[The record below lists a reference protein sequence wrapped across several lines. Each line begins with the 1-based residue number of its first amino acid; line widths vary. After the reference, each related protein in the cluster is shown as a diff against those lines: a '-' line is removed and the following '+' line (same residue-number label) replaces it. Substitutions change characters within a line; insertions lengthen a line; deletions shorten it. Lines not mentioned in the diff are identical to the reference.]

1 MCPSDSPARYGG
13 LIRDSEHF
21 TAINIHTRTKIGFT
35 REFQPYNGRI
45 HLTKDA
51 LAYGFIL
58 IILLRSIDFQGG
70 SKFAMDGLA
79 DFHHVEFRV
88 SNALQTSFW
97 YCCCFGFSRFAIK
110 EDENSTSIAI
120 RNGRVIFVMKSTRC
134 GSDSENTHHVITH
147 GDAVKDVAFR
157 VDSIDAIE
165 ERLFKNAVEILVP
178 KTTVQDE
185 HGAVTILKLQS
196 KSSDVT
202 HTLIEDK
209 EYSGIFLP
217 GFLPMSDYPL
227 CSSLEKIPVQLL
239 DHVVQNYPIN
249 TIENVADWYNESM
262 ALQRFWSIDDK
273 ITTSEFSAM
282 KAWLITNY
290 DQKVQMTLA
299 ESVPGRKGR
308 SQIDEFVS
316 YNGGPGIQHI
326 ALLVDDIVATVTE
339 MRKRSVEFLH
349 VPSSYY
355 DMLEE
360 RLKDSK
366 VELKEDIAKLRELC
380 ILMDFDDNGYLLQL
394 FTKPVQD
401 RPTLFIEIIQ
411 RRNFNGFGAGNF
423 KALFDAVEREQKLRG
438 TLCAEN

>member
-1 MCPSDSPARYGG
+1 
-13 LIRDSEHF
+13 
-21 TAINIHTRTKIGFT
+21 
-35 REFQPYNGRI
+35 
-45 HLTKDA
+45 
-51 LAYGFIL
+51 
-58 IILLRSIDFQGG
+58 
-70 SKFAMDGLA
+70 MDGLA